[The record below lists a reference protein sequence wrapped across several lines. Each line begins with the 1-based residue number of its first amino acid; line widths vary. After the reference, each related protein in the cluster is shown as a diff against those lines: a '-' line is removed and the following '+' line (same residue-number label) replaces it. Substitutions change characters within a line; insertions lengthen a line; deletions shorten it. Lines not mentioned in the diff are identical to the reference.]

1 MDKLLRE
8 TMSISEADDSYRH
21 NVRLSL
27 YFEDIQEGT
36 PALDDDEFTDAPDT
50 VDIEFDIDIDFR
62 SWGIKD
68 INVNFRGGLDFEI
81 GVRSEL
87 PGETKEVVIPI
98 KVDFGDNPPELVW
111 VEGSGYAPA
120 EVHVIISGKEGY
132 PVKSVEVDFY
142 YLKP

>member
-1 MDKLLRE
+1 MDELLRE
-8 TMSISEADDSYRH
+8 TMSVNEAETYRH
-21 NVRLSL
+21 NVRLTL
-27 YFEDIQEGT
+27 HFEDIQEGM
-36 PALDDDEFTDAPDT
+36 PALDDDEFVDAPDT

-81 GVRSEL
+81 GVRSSL
-87 PGETKEVVIPI
+87 PGETKEEVIPI
-98 KVDFGDNPPELVW
+98 KVDFEETPPQILW
-111 VEGSGYAPA
+111 VDGSGYTAD
-120 EVHVIISGKEGY
+120 EVHVTISGKEGY